1 MAKWSLLW
9 PLTFGVASA
18 RSSEPTAFCSDD
30 IAYLQTK
37 ASRAI
42 CDPDVLN
49 SGRCVGDGACFGCV
63 PASDGQKIP
72 TDDINGFPTGFL
84 LCENDP
90 DVFEAATCTISTDS
104 PFAYSFQ
111 NPKNYLQCT
120 DSSACYNWRVKDFAA
135 LCCDGNSAC
144 RTDEG
149 AQVTNEANFALTSGN
164 PNCPPDV
171 CCRGIRACSFLT
183 NISGVSSAACRSF
196 NACEQVTMFLSKD
209 LFCSRPAA
217 CRQGSFRFSAAGTG
231 PSKHCVQCLDAGSPT
246 EPFAQPCEESQMSF
260 TAGNVELQCAFNTC
274 GNSNISLSGS
284 SCIHIKCEHIV
295 SCGGMSVVDDDS
307 SGSRCFCSGPGCG
320 NLVGSLTCES
330 PSTANPCG
338 EDICKEDRS
347 PRAFCDRGL
356 QAPPDCSECA
366 SGGGV
371 VGDPHITTL
380 DGRRYTMLQQGNFLL
395 WSFSGLDAEV
405 PWVNGQ
411 MKRIPLDFRIYTHYS
426 GRASFTKGILL
437 VDHSGAAPRQALEVT
452 SLDCAWKTKS
462 TGSWRRS
469 ETEFLK
475 LEAAGATFGAFN
487 VTASRQQRQD
497 LGRIERSEVQLLMRQ
512 KGWTRIAQLRV
523 TCKPGHHI
531 AAKLKMSSTAQN
543 RFVKG
548 ELAPSGHSTLV
559 AGLKGG
565 RLAFVAKDTEF
576 AADSWRDL
584 GGSQEAATYL
594 ASTGAEGWEFLSRCE
609 GPEETAALAVCQ
621 KHWALAKDAKAAGD
635 SSKFVDSRNE
645 VEQKANFLADC
656 AFDVCAG
663 GETAAQLAAD
673 LLNFE

>member
-37 ASRAI
+37 ASQAI

-84 LCENDP
+84 LCENNPAVLDAP
-90 DVFEAATCTISTDS
+90 TCTISRES

-120 DSSACYNWRVKDFAA
+120 GSSACYNWRVKDFAA

-183 NISGVSSAACRSF
+183 NISGVSSAACSSS
-196 NACEQVTMFLSKD
+196 NACEQVTMFLSRD
-209 LFCSRPAA
+209 LFCSRRDA
-217 CRQGSFRFSAAGTG
+217 CKRGIFRFSAAGTG
-231 PSKHCVQCLDAGSPT
+231 PSKHCVHCFD
-246 EPFAQPCEESQMSF
+246 
-260 TAGNVELQCAFNTC
+260 
-274 GNSNISLSGS
+274 
-284 SCIHIKCEHIV
+284 
-295 SCGGMSVVDDDS
+295 MSVVDDDS
-307 SGSRCFCSGPGCG
+307 SGSRCFCSGAGCT
-320 NLVGSLTCES
+320 NLVGPLTCETPLTVS
-330 PSTANPCG
+330 PCG
-338 EDICKEDRS
+338 QDICKEDRS

-356 QAPPDCSECA
+356 RDPPDCSACA

-437 VDHSGAAPRQALEVT
+437 VDRSGAAPRQALEVT

-487 VTASRQQRQD
+487 VTAGKAWHERQQRQD

-584 GGSQEAATYL
+584 GGSQETATYL

-621 KHWALAKDAKAAGD
+621 KHWALAKAGD
-635 SSKFVDSRNE
+635 SSKFVGSRNE